1 MDADVAEEA
10 ERQRKRCAACLRQ
23 AGGGSAAAAPAEAVL
38 LPAQLAVLPVAGDG
52 QDGAGAAGSKRATAE
67 GEELSLAGR
76 PYAVEMFGLSKAYK
90 VRAACHV
97 VAVRHCCLLLAA
109 ASICKDNVSC
119 CAVLMLCT
127 IPLFT
132 AAAWRPAG
140 APQAIRGSAG
150 ELAGCAPRCEAAG
163 ALYRMQALLAIG

>member
-90 VRAACHV
+90 VSLSCCGSAA
-97 VAVRHCCLLLAA
+97 LLLATCGSEHLQGQCLVLRCADVVHNPFVHCRSVAACWGA
-109 ASICKDNVSC
+109 ASHSWQCGGTGWV
-119 CAVLMLCT
+119 CT
-127 IPLFT
+127 KVRSS
-132 AAAWRPAG
+132 WC
-140 APQAIRGSAG
+140 SV
-150 ELAGCAPRCEAAG
+150 
-163 ALYRMQALLAIG
+163 